1 MTLNIYA
8 TQLYVDQ
15 TSKFAAFSHVFNS
28 FLHHELSSEMFETP
42 DVDSRL
48 IDGWTLM
55 FCFVVYPNDTP
66 NDTNPTE
73 TKGPQLFRKTKD
85 MEYGVH
91 IRGKKTREDVFEE
104 LITQVIA
111 ACQNLGIDTAK
122 FENKLPMIKQQIFEQ
137 QETMFFN

>member
-8 TQLYVDQ
+8 TQLYVDRA
-15 TSKFAAFSHVFNS
+15 SKFAAFSHVFNS

-55 FCFVVYPNDTP
+55 FRFVVYPNDS
-66 NDTNPTE
+66 NPTE
-73 TKGPQLFRKTKD
+73 TKGPQLLRKTKD

-91 IRGKKTREDVFEE
+91 IRGKKTLEEVFDE
-104 LITQVIA
+104 LMTQVIA